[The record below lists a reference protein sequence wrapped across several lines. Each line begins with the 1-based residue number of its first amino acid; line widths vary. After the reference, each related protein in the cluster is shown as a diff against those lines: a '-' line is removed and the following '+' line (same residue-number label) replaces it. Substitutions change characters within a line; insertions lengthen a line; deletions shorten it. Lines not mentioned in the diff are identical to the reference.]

1 MQISAGR
8 SIEEWTVGYLWSLW
22 RGKKVFEFSEKKEYF
37 FQPLRAQDWS
47 VWALHLILLLWLS
60 LSAFSTEQGPASTVL
75 RAACCWC
82 TAQPHGS
89 QRPRWEAFVAAAL
102 QLPHSPAPSWFLLS
116 APALPACCSS
126 CCGRR
131 LPARPGSLRE
141 DCYVNKKWITVMSKI
156 NKAAWELCSVLYG
169 VVSFFFFLIYSTAGI
184 PRSSFIHFKNYRIID
199 YIKSAFTLSLSSC

>member
-1 MQISAGR
+1 M
-8 SIEEWTVGYLWSLW
+8 
-22 RGKKVFEFSEKKEYF
+22 FEFSEEKRIF
-37 FQPLRAQDWS
+37 FSATKSSRL
-47 VWALHLILLLWLS
+47 VS
-60 LSAFSTEQGPASTVL
+60 LSPTLQTSAVALLECFLHCAGASQH

-89 QRPRWEAFVAAAL
+89 QRPRWEAFIAAAL

-141 DCYVNKKWITVMSKI
+141 DCYINKKWITVMSKI

-184 PRSSFIHFKNYRIID
+184 PRSSFIHF
-199 YIKSAFTLSLSSC
+199 